1 MNKKNIRLTAMALL
15 FALQLQAQETKQLDE
30 VVVSDSRFAL
40 PKEKSG
46 KVIVKLTAK
55 DLQQKQGQS
64 LASILSTVA
73 GVEINGNQSR
83 NGKDLNYYIRGGRNH
98 QTLILIDGMPVADAS
113 GVTTS
118 YDLRLISVEQIES
131 IEIMKG
137 ASSTLYGSGAA
148 TGVINISLKKARKD
162 GVSGNFYSTIGTQT
176 TANETNYDG
185 QDFNQGLL
193 VNGRN
198 EKANFFIALNS
209 NETTGISEAKSADNS
224 KFEKD
229 PFSKL
234 NSTIKFGLTPN
245 KQLKLDF
252 FANYYRLKGKFD
264 SGSFADDLDN
274 YAISEQFNAGF
285 SPKLKYAKGE
295 LVLNLNGDLI
305 TREIFSYN
313 SLFLAK
319 SRTTNADLIHKT
331 NISDNL
337 FLVTGAQFQFFD
349 MENQS
354 DYDNISN
361 KLSKFSI
368 ASVYATAVYNAD
380 FGLNL
385 NLGSRYTKHSKYG
398 NNFVFN
404 ANPSFSFHDNFKV
417 LGSYSTAF
425 IAPSLYQLYSPY
437 GNVDLKPEQDATAE
451 LGFEVKLWDKKLHF
465 NALAFYRNEKSIIGY
480 NLATDKYFN
489 MEGHNNARG
498 IETML
503 AFSPNKKIKVNAN
516 YTFTQLENQSQILN
530 PKHKANLGFDYQAND
545 RLAFNL
551 AGQFVSDR
559 RYDYTD
565 YPAPT
570 YDPVLMQEILKD
582 YTLFNA
588 NTRYVLIKNQLN
600 FMAAIDNIANKDFVE
615 IRGFSTRGRNFKIG
629 LTLLF

>member
-1 MNKKNIRLTAMALL
+1 MNKKNIRFTAMALL
-15 FALQLQAQETKQLDE
+15 FAIQLQAQETKQLEE

-40 PKEKSG
+40 AKEKSG
-46 KVIVKLTAK
+46 KVIVTLTAK
-55 DLQQKQGQS
+55 DLEQKQGQS

-83 NGKDLNYYIRGGRNH
+83 NGKDLGYYIRGGRNH

-113 GVTTS
+113 GISTS

-148 TGVINISLKKARKD
+148 TGVINITLKKAKKN

-224 KFEKD
+224 QFEKD

-264 SGSFADDLDN
+264 GGSFADDVDN

-319 SRTTNADLIHKT
+319 SRTTNADLINKT

-337 FLVTGAQFQFFD
+337 FVVTGAQFQFFD

-404 ANPSFSFHDNFKV
+404 ANPSFLFNENLKV

-451 LGFEVKLWDKKLHF
+451 LGFEIKLWDKKLHF
-465 NALAFYRNEKSIIGY
+465 NVLAFYRNEKSIIGF
-480 NLATDKYFN
+480 NTKYFN
-489 MEGHNNARG
+489 IEGQNNARG
-498 IETML
+498 IETMM

-516 YTFTQLENQSQILN
+516 YTFTQLENQSQVLN

-570 YDPVLMQEILKD
+570 YDPVSMSEVLKD

-600 FMAAIDNIANKDFVE
+600 FMAAIDNITNKDFVE
-615 IRGFSTRGRNFKIG
+615 IRGYSTRGRNFKIG

>member
-1 MNKKNIRLTAMALL
+1 MNKKNIRFTAMALL

-55 DLQQKQGQS
+55 DLEKRQGQS
-64 LASILSTVA
+64 LASILSTIA

-83 NGKDLNYYIRGGRNH
+83 NGKDLGYYIRGGRNH

-113 GVTTS
+113 GISTS

-148 TGVINISLKKARKD
+148 TGVINISLKKAKKN
-162 GVSGNFYSTIGTQT
+162 GISGNFYSTIGTQT
-176 TANETNYDG
+176 IANETNYDG

-193 VNGRN
+193 VNGKN
-198 EKANFFIALNS
+198 EKANFLIALNS

-224 KFEKD
+224 QFEKD

-252 FANYYRLKGKFD
+252 FANYYRLNGKFD

-319 SRTTNADLIHKT
+319 SRTANADLINKT

-337 FLVTGAQFQFFD
+337 FVVTGAQFQFFD

-368 ASVYATAVYNAD
+368 NSFYTTIVYNAD

-385 NLGSRYTKHSKYG
+385 NFGTRFTKHSKYG
-398 NNFVFN
+398 LNTVINF
-404 ANPSFSFHDNFKV
+404 NPSFSFNENVKI

-451 LGFEVKLWDKKLHF
+451 LGFEMKLWDKKLDF
-465 NALAFYRNEKSIIGY
+465 NVLAFYRNEKSIIGFDS
-480 NLATDKYFN
+480 ATDKYFN
-489 MEGHNNARG
+489 IEGQNNARG

-503 AFSPNKKIKVNAN
+503 AFSPNKKVKVNAN
-516 YTFTQLENQSQILN
+516 YTFTQLENQSQVLN

-559 RYDYTD
+559 RFDYTD

-582 YTLFNA
+582 YTLFNV
-588 NTRYVLIKNQLN
+588 NTRYVLVKNRLN
-600 FMAAIDNIANKDFVE
+600 FMATIDNIGNKDFVE
-615 IRGFSTRGRNFKIG
+615 VRGYSTRGRNFKIG